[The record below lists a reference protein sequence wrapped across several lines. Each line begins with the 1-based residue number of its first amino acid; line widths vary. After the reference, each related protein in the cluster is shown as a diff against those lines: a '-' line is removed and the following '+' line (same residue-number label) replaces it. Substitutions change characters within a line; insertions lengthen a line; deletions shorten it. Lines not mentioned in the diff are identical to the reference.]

1 MSKPCQSLA
10 HIAFRCT
17 LRPILERFRSASAS
31 FADGVIKS
39 GFKDFAVEYVA
50 KPFPLRL
57 LILATDKKSDSSTD
71 HFLNILL
78 LEFLSGVVPICL
90 ESIAKQ

>member
-1 MSKPCQSLA
+1 MSKLCQSLA

-17 LRPILERFRSASAS
+17 LRPIPERFRSASAS

-39 GFKDFAVEYVA
+39 GFKDFAVELVKKA
-50 KPFPLRL
+50 FPLRL
-57 LILATDKKSDSSTD
+57 LILATDKKSDKSIV
-71 HFLNILL
+71 HFLNTSPR
-78 LEFLSGVVPICL
+78 EFRSAGVPICL